1 MHDFVPEDI
10 STIVVDPRKEVVSK
24 HVFKI
29 AQTFYEDIGNEP
41 IYIRGAYF
49 VGHSSTANKLI
60 DFFVVNPKNKVI
72 YSKRKSEEGIF
83 RFNTT
88 MPGRYSFIF
97 SNIKDRKS
105 VKDVTIAIHTPDN
118 DEGEAIFDRAEEA
131 MINDMKAQND
141 GSSEEQAILSKEVED
156 LRLKIREIY
165 FEVRNVAS
173 EARIQAL
180 RQETVNVQVED
191 NNKSN
196 FYSALIESGIFIII
210 GAAQVMYIKNLL
222 DSKRVI

>member
-1 MHDFVPEDI
+1 
-10 STIVVDPRKEVVSK
+10 
-24 HVFKI
+24 
-29 AQTFYEDIGNEP
+29 
-41 IYIRGAYF
+41 
-49 VGHSSTANKLI
+49 
-60 DFFVVNPKNKVI
+60 
-72 YSKRKSEEGIF
+72 
-83 RFNTT
+83 

-131 MINDMKAQND
+131 MINDIKAQND

-180 RQETVNVQVED
+180 R
-191 NNKSN
+191 
-196 FYSALIESGIFIII
+196 
-210 GAAQVMYIKNLL
+210 
-222 DSKRVI
+222 